1 MAHPKRRQSK
11 SRQNKRRNQYKIQY
25 PQLAIDSNTKQIHLF
40 HHAHWYNDKLY
51 YRGKILVDNN
61 SSEIRK

>member
-11 SRQNKRRNQYKIQY
+11 SRKNTRRNQYKIKS
-25 PQLAIDSNTKQIHLF
+25 PQLSIDSHTKQVHIL

-51 YRGKILVDNN
+51 YRGKILLDKKY
-61 SSEIRK
+61 SDIK

>member
-11 SRQNKRRNQYKIQY
+11 SRQNKRRNSFKIKL
-25 PQLAIDSNTKQIHLF
+25 PQLTKDSVTKQIHIL

-51 YRGKILVDNN
+51 YKGKILIDKT
-61 SSEIRK
+61 SKI

>member
-11 SRQNKRRNQYKIQY
+11 SRKNKRRNQYKIQY
-25 PQLAIDSNTKQIHLF
+25 PQLSIDSTTKQVHIF

-51 YRGKILVDNN
+51 YRGKILVDKK
-61 SSEIRK
+61 SSDIK